1 MPHHAER
8 SSTRSAKPL
17 TWRDELRT
25 VRRAALVF
33 AGVLLVA
40 GSAAITT
47 GWFAGQQAARTLDAS
62 RVHQRALSR
71 LRNVALEQQ
80 DILQYQP
87 RFLALRQA
95 GLIGRENRLAW
106 VEAVRAVQAQRK
118 LPSVSYD
125 IEPQQAVVMDQPLDL
140 ADYQLRASRM
150 QLHMGLVHE
159 MDLFALLDT
168 LQRTGLFSVEDCKLR
183 RAALQLDAGA
193 TPTILSECTVIA
205 LSLGAKAG
213 H

>member
-1 MPHHAER
+1 MAPHAER
-8 SSTRSAKPL
+8 SPTRSAGPL
-17 TWRDELRT
+17 TWRNELRT

-33 AGVLLVA
+33 ASVLLLA
-40 GSAAITT
+40 GSAAIATSYV
-47 GWFAGQQAARTLDAS
+47 AGQQAARTQSAT
-62 RVHQRALSR
+62 RIQQRALSR
-71 LRNVALEQQ
+71 LRNVAIEQQ

-106 VEAVRAVQAQRK
+106 VEAVRTVQAQRK

-125 IEPQQAVVMDQPLDL
+125 IEPQQAVTMDQPLDL

-159 MDLFALLDT
+159 MDLFALLDS
-168 LQRTGLFSVEDCKLR
+168 LQRAGLFSVEDCTLR

-193 TPTILSECTVIA
+193 TPSILSECTVIA
-205 LSLGAKAG
+205 LSLGAKAR